1 MNPLNLDQNQQ
12 VILQLFL
19 LGRQIRKQVKHED
32 PNQMLNEAILLLIAE
47 SPQTISSLAQTL
59 AISLST
65 ASEKINKLIQA
76 DLVTI
81 QKKQDR
87 RTNHLRLTPKGE
99 KLLAQLLPKFA
110 LRSNL
115 VLSGLTNQE
124 KQILLKSLQ
133 FIKSN
138 LIKTKRS
145 YYEEN

>member
-1 MNPLNLDQNQQ
+1 MNSLNLDQNQQ

-19 LGRQIRKQVKHED
+19 LGRQIRKQIQHED

-65 ASEKINKLIQA
+65 ASEKINKLIKA

-87 RTNHLRLTPKGE
+87 RTNHLRLTSKGE

-110 LRSNL
+110 LRSDL

-133 FIKSN
+133 LIKSN